1 MKKLNLTD
9 KRNLDYFYSEAIK
22 TLRTNIQLSGQ
33 SIKTILVTSCYPNE
47 GKSDIV
53 LSLAQELGS
62 IGKKVLLLDADI
74 RKTAYVGR
82 LGVEEEVKGLSQ
94 LLSGQVGLQEIIY
107 STNFPNMDI
116 IFGGPSAPNTSGLLS
131 ENIFKVFLKE
141 IREYYN
147 YILIDT
153 PPIGTVIDA
162 AVIGRCCDG
171 AVFLIEPGNVRYRD
185 AQKAFKQLE
194 RSGCRILGAVMNKI
208 DTSDDKYYSSYY
220 KHYGEYYRRSD
231 EEAQI
236 K

>member
-9 KRNLDYFYSEAIK
+9 RRKPDNFYSESIK

-33 SIKTILVTSCYPNE
+33 SIKTILITSCYPNE
-47 GKSDIV
+47 GKSDIA

-82 LGVEEEVKGLSQ
+82 LEVQDEVKGLSQ
-94 LLSGQVGLQEIIY
+94 LLSGQAGLQDIIY
-107 STNFPNMDI
+107 NTNFPNMDI
-116 IFGGPSAPNTSGLLS
+116 IFGGPSAPNPSGLLS
-131 ENIFKVFLKE
+131 ENIFKILIKELKD
-141 IREYYN
+141 YYN

-171 AVFLIEPGNVRYRD
+171 AVFLIQPGNVRYRD
-185 AQKAFKQLE
+185 AQKAFAQLE
-194 RSGCRILGAVMNKI
+194 KSGCRILGAVLNKI
-208 DTSDDKYYSSYY
+208 DTSGDKYYSSYY
-220 KHYGEYYRRSD
+220 KHYGEYYRRD
-231 EEAQI
+231 EDDSEE
-236 K
+236 

>member
-1 MKKLNLTD
+1 M
-9 KRNLDYFYSEAIK
+9 
-22 TLRTNIQLSGQ
+22 
-33 SIKTILVTSCYPNE
+33 
-47 GKSDIV
+47 
-53 LSLAQELGS
+53 
-62 IGKKVLLLDADI
+62 
-74 RKTAYVGR
+74 
-82 LGVEEEVKGLSQ
+82 KGLSQ

-116 IFGGPSAPNTSGLLS
+116 IFGGPSAPNPSGLLS

-220 KHYGEYYRRSD
+220 KHYGEYYHRSD

>member
-1 MKKLNLTD
+1 MH
-9 KRNLDYFYSEAIK
+9 
-22 TLRTNIQLSGQ
+22 RTRQDFSVR
-33 SIKTILVTSCYPNE
+33 T
-47 GKSDIV
+47 
-53 LSLAQELGS
+53 
-62 IGKKVLLLDADI
+62 
-74 RKTAYVGR
+74 
-82 LGVEEEVKGLSQ
+82 
-94 LLSGQVGLQEIIY
+94 
-107 STNFPNMDI
+107 F
-116 IFGGPSAPNTSGLLS
+116 
-131 ENIFKVFLKE
+131 FKVFLKE

-231 EEAQI
+231 EEARI

>member
-9 KRNLDYFYSEAIK
+9 RRKPDYFYSESIK

-33 SIKTILVTSCYPNE
+33 SIKTILITSCYPNE
-47 GKSDIV
+47 GKSDIA

-82 LGVEEEVKGLSQ
+82 LEVQDEVKGLSQ
-94 LLSGQVGLQEIIY
+94 LLSGQAGLQDIIY
-107 STNFPNMDI
+107 NTNFPNMDI
-116 IFGGPSAPNTSGLLS
+116 IFGGPSAPNPSGLLS
-131 ENIFKVFLKE
+131 ENIFKILIKELKD
-141 IREYYN
+141 YYN

-171 AVFLIEPGNVRYRD
+171 AVFLIQPGNVRYRD
-185 AQKAFKQLE
+185 AQKAFAQLE
-194 RSGCRILGAVMNKI
+194 KSGCRILGAVLNKI
-208 DTSDDKYYSSYY
+208 DTSGHKYYSSYY
-220 KHYGEYYRRSD
+220 KHYGEYYRRD
-231 EEAQI
+231 EDDSEE
-236 K
+236 

>member
-1 MKKLNLTD
+1 M
-9 KRNLDYFYSEAIK
+9 
-22 TLRTNIQLSGQ
+22 
-33 SIKTILVTSCYPNE
+33 
-47 GKSDIV
+47 
-53 LSLAQELGS
+53 
-62 IGKKVLLLDADI
+62 
-74 RKTAYVGR
+74 
-82 LGVEEEVKGLSQ
+82 EEEVKGLSQ
-94 LLSGQVGLQEIIY
+94 FLSGQVGLQEVIY

-116 IFGGPSAPNTSGLLS
+116 IFGGPNAPNPSGLLS

>member
-33 SIKTILVTSCYPNE
+33 SIKTILITSCYPNE
-47 GKSDIV
+47 GKSDIA

-82 LGVEEEVKGLSQ
+82 LEVQEEVKGLSQ
-94 LLSGQVGLQEIIY
+94 LLSGQAGLQDIIY
-107 STNFPNMDI
+107 NPNFPNMDI
-116 IFGGPSAPNTSGLLS
+116 IFGGPSAPNPSGLLS
-131 ENIFKVFLKE
+131 ENIFKILIKELKD
-141 IREYYN
+141 YYN

-171 AVFLIEPGNVRYRD
+171 AVFLIQPGNVRYRD
-185 AQKAFKQLE
+185 AQKAFAQLE
-194 RSGCRILGAVMNKI
+194 KSGCRILGAVLNKI
-208 DTSDDKYYSSYY
+208 DTSGDKYYSSYY
-220 KHYGEYYRRSD
+220 KHYGEYYRRD
-231 EEAQI
+231 EDDSEE
-236 K
+236 

>member
-9 KRNLDYFYSEAIK
+9 RRNPDYFYSESIK

-47 GKSDIV
+47 GKSDIA

-74 RKTAYVGR
+74 RKTVYVGR
-82 LGVEEEVKGLSQ
+82 LEVQEEVKGLSQ
-94 LLSGQVGLQEIIY
+94 LLSGQAGLQDIIY
-107 STNFPNMDI
+107 NTNFPNMDI
-116 IFGGPSAPNTSGLLS
+116 IFGGPSAPNPSGLLS
-131 ENIFKVFLKE
+131 ENIFKILIKELKD
-141 IREYYN
+141 YYN

-171 AVFLIEPGNVRYRD
+171 AVFLIQPGNVRYRD
-185 AQKAFKQLE
+185 AQKAFAQLE
-194 RSGCRILGAVMNKI
+194 KSGCRILGAVLNKI
-208 DTSDDKYYSSYY
+208 DTSGDKYYSSYY
-220 KHYGEYYRRSD
+220 KHYGEYYRRD
-231 EEAQI
+231 EDDSEE
-236 K
+236 

>member
-1 MKKLNLTD
+1 MKKITLTD
-9 KRNLDYFYSEAIK
+9 KRKSNYYYNEAIK

-47 GKSDIV
+47 GKSDVI

-82 LGVEEEVKGLSQ
+82 LGVEEEVKGLSEF
-94 LLSGQVGLQEIIY
+94 LSSQANVNDIIY
-107 STNFPNMDI
+107 ETNFPNMDI
-116 IFGGPSAPNTSGLLS
+116 IFGGPTAPNPSGLLS
-131 ENIFKVFLKE
+131 ENVFQVFLKKV
-141 IREYYN
+141 REYYS

-171 AVFLIEPGNVRYRD
+171 AIFLIEPGSVRYKD
-185 AQKAFKQLE
+185 AQKAMSHLE
-194 RSGCRILGAVMNKI
+194 RSGCQILGAVMNKI
-208 DTSDDKYYSSYY
+208 DSKSDKYYSLPNTS
-220 KHYGEYYRRSD
+220 S
-231 EEAQI
+231 
-236 K
+236 

>member
-9 KRNLDYFYSEAIK
+9 RRKPDCFYSESIK

-33 SIKTILVTSCYPNE
+33 SIKTILITSCYPNE
-47 GKSDIV
+47 GKSDIA

-82 LGVEEEVKGLSQ
+82 LEVQEEVKGLSQ
-94 LLSGQVGLQEIIY
+94 LLSGQAGLQDIIY
-107 STNFPNMDI
+107 NTNFPNMDI
-116 IFGGPSAPNTSGLLS
+116 IFGGPSAPNPSGLLS
-131 ENIFKVFLKE
+131 ENIFKILIKELKD
-141 IREYYN
+141 YYN

-171 AVFLIEPGNVRYRD
+171 AVFLIQPGNVRYRD
-185 AQKAFKQLE
+185 AQKAFAQLE
-194 RSGCRILGAVMNKI
+194 KSGCRILGAVLNKI
-208 DTSDDKYYSSYY
+208 DTSGDKYYSSYY
-220 KHYGEYYRRSD
+220 KHYGEYYRRD
-231 EEAQI
+231 EDDSEE
-236 K
+236 

>member
-9 KRNLDYFYSEAIK
+9 RRNPDYFYSESIK

-33 SIKTILVTSCYPNE
+33 SIKTILVTSCYPSE
-47 GKSDIV
+47 GKSDIA

-82 LGVEEEVKGLSQ
+82 LEVQEEVKGLSQ
-94 LLSGQVGLQEIIY
+94 LLSGQAGLQDIIY
-107 STNFPNMDI
+107 NTNFPNMDI
-116 IFGGPSAPNTSGLLS
+116 IFGGPSAPNPSGLLS
-131 ENIFKVFLKE
+131 ENIFKILIKELKD
-141 IREYYN
+141 YYN

-171 AVFLIEPGNVRYRD
+171 AVFLIQPGNVRYRD
-185 AQKAFKQLE
+185 AQKAFAQLE
-194 RSGCRILGAVMNKI
+194 KSGCRILGAVLNKI
-208 DTSDDKYYSSYY
+208 DTSGDKYYSSYY
-220 KHYGEYYRRSD
+220 KHYGEYYRRD
-231 EEAQI
+231 EDDSEE
-236 K
+236 

>member
-1 MKKLNLTD
+1 MKKITLTD
-9 KRNLDYFYSEAIK
+9 KRKSNYYYNEAIK

-47 GKSDIV
+47 GKSDVI

-74 RKTAYVGR
+74 RKTAYVGS
-82 LGVEEEVKGLSQ
+82 LGVEEEVKGLSEF
-94 LLSGQVGLQEIIY
+94 LSGQANVNDIIY
-107 STNFPNMDI
+107 ETNFPNMDI
-116 IFGGPSAPNTSGLLS
+116 IFGGPTAPNPSGLLS
-131 ENIFKVFLKE
+131 ENVFQVFLKKV
-141 IREYYN
+141 REYYS

-171 AVFLIEPGNVRYRD
+171 AIFLIESGSVRYKD
-185 AQKAFKQLE
+185 AQKAMSQLE
-194 RSGCRILGAVMNKI
+194 RSGCQILGAVMNKI
-208 DTSDDKYYSSYY
+208 DSKSDKYYSSYY
-220 KHYGEYYRRSD
+220 KHYGEYYRKAD
-231 EEAQI
+231 EEN

>member
-74 RKTAYVGR
+74 RKTAYAGR

-94 LLSGQVGLQEIIY
+94 LLSGQVGLQEVILQTFRIWISY
-107 STNFPNMDI
+107 S
-116 IFGGPSAPNTSGLLS
+116 
-131 ENIFKVFLKE
+131 
-141 IREYYN
+141 
-147 YILIDT
+147 
-153 PPIGTVIDA
+153 
-162 AVIGRCCDG
+162 
-171 AVFLIEPGNVRYRD
+171 
-185 AQKAFKQLE
+185 
-194 RSGCRILGAVMNKI
+194 
-208 DTSDDKYYSSYY
+208 
-220 KHYGEYYRRSD
+220 
-231 EEAQI
+231 EAQVHRTRQDFSVRI
-236 K
+236 SLRYS

>member
-9 KRNLDYFYSEAIK
+9 RRKPDYFYSESIK

-33 SIKTILVTSCYPNE
+33 SIKTILITSCYPNE
-47 GKSDIV
+47 GKSDIA

-82 LGVEEEVKGLSQ
+82 LEVQDEVKGLSQ
-94 LLSGQVGLQEIIY
+94 LLSGQAGLQDIIY
-107 STNFPNMDI
+107 NTNFPNMDI
-116 IFGGPSAPNTSGLLS
+116 IFGGPSAPNPSGLLS
-131 ENIFKVFLKE
+131 ENIFKILIKELKD
-141 IREYYN
+141 YYN

-171 AVFLIEPGNVRYRD
+171 AVFLIQPGNVRYRD
-185 AQKAFKQLE
+185 AQKAFAQLE
-194 RSGCRILGAVMNKI
+194 KSGCRILGAVLNKI
-208 DTSDDKYYSSYY
+208 DTSGDKYYSSYY
-220 KHYGEYYRRSD
+220 KHYGEYYRRD
-231 EEAQI
+231 EDNSEE
-236 K
+236 

>member
-9 KRNLDYFYSEAIK
+9 RRKPDYFYSESIK

-47 GKSDIV
+47 GKSDV
-53 LSLAQELGS
+53 ALSLAQELGS

-82 LGVEEEVKGLSQ
+82 LEVQDEVKGLSQ
-94 LLSGQVGLQEIIY
+94 LLSGQAGLQDIIY
-107 STNFPNMDI
+107 NTNFQNMDI
-116 IFGGPSAPNTSGLLS
+116 IFGGPSAPNPSGLLS
-131 ENIFKVFLKE
+131 ENIFKILLKE
-141 IREYYN
+141 LKDYYN

-171 AVFLIEPGNVRYRD
+171 AVFLIQPGNVRYRD
-185 AQKAFKQLE
+185 AQKAFAQLE
-194 RSGCRILGAVMNKI
+194 KSGCRILGAVLNKI
-208 DTSDDKYYSSYY
+208 DTSGDKYYSSYY
-220 KHYGEYYRRSD
+220 KHYGEYYRRD
-231 EEAQI
+231 EDDSEE
-236 K
+236 